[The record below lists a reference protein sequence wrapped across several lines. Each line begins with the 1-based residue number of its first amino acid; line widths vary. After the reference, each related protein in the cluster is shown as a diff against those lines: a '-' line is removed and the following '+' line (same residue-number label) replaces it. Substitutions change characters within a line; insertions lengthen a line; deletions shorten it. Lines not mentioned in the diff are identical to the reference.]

1 MTPLTTRRI
10 NKAFRDY
17 YALLDSYHEHG
28 QMTIESTTETAMK
41 RLLGDW
47 CSMLGGWTLIKESIK
62 TPRGRSII
70 PDGIIRDHLNSTR
83 GFWEAKDE
91 ADDLE
96 SEIEIKRRKGYPFD
110 KNLLFDDTQTA
121 VLFQN
126 DARLGECDIRDRDSL
141 ERMLTDFFA
150 WSTPDIDGFHEAM
163 EHFYEDLPRF
173 AEALRARI
181 EEAKGNNKRFVEQL
195 NRFYEVCRES
205 LNPAVTISQIEEM
218 LAQHLLTERIAR
230 RVFHY
235 DRFRQNNAIAH
246 ELENLVDA
254 FLEDAPSRDDY
265 MRGLNH
271 YFAAVERRAA
281 NIYDISEKQDF
292 LTKVYEPFLN
302 VYSPRDA
309 DRLGIV
315 YTPQPIVR
323 FIVNSVEAALNEHF
337 GKSLADKG
345 VHILDPCTGTG
356 NFIIAVLEK
365 INDLR
370 PSALEYKY
378 KREIWANEILL
389 LPYYIAGLN
398 IHNTYHELTGEH
410 AECPG
415 VCFTDTLLLNQV
427 KQQLDMVGLSE
438 ENARKV
444 KAQEEA
450 EITVIL
456 GNPPYNAWQEYEN
469 QGAKN
474 APHDTINERIKQTYA
489 KDSRATNL
497 NSLYDPY
504 IQFIR
509 WATDRLGETGVVS
522 YVTNNG
528 FLDGYAAS
536 GMRQHLVSDFSEV
549 YHYDLRGNVRKN
561 PKISGTTHNVFG
573 IQVGVG
579 ISLLVRDGSDS
590 GKVYYQRQ
598 PEFIRKEERYD
609 DLDYRGDYREVD
621 WKEPK
626 LTKDGT
632 EWFAPETD
640 FEELPPLG
648 NKQTKKQRLTEC
660 EAIFLSLSNG
670 VKTNRDAVVY
680 DYDEWQLEQ
689 RVKAMIEA
697 YNLEIDRWRRHIA
710 TISIEKP
717 TLADVNSFIQLEV
730 DRWNAEQDKKKEED
744 REPFPVNWDST
755 LKRSFLAQE
764 YGEFEPTHIRNS
776 LYRPFDKRYLYY
788 DRLMN
793 NSYHLWYRYLPTPAQ
808 EEENRVIGCSAEASR
823 SLNKTY
829 LCCNTIIDLNFV
841 TVDPLQCFP
850 LYVYDSDGGN
860 RRLNVTPWAVEL
872 FRERYSLPGDYYDQ
886 RAGAGSPDFGPVTPW
901 RVFHYVY
908 AVLHAR
914 GYREK
919 YERNLKK
926 SLPRVPLLGDAE
938 TFQRLARLGEDLA
951 RQHLDYE
958 STARYE
964 LERIEKPLEG
974 KPFDWACPRLRVD
987 RKDRSVIRYNKQLT
1001 LKGVPERVHDYRLG
1015 NRSAVEW
1022 VCNQY
1027 KKYPA
1032 KDDFVIQLLER
1043 VITVSLAT
1051 LELVDE
1057 VDAMWE
1063 AENT

>member
-10 NKAFRDY
+10 NKAFKDY
-17 YALLDSYHEHG
+17 YALLDSYDKHG

-96 SEIEIKRRKGYPFD
+96 GEIELKRRKGYPFD
-110 KNLLFDDTQTA
+110 KNLLFDDTTTA

-126 DARLGECDIRDRDSL
+126 DARLGECSIRDQENLQKLL
-141 ERMLTDFFA
+141 EDFFA

-163 EHFYEDLPRF
+163 DHFYEDLPRF
-173 AEALRARI
+173 AEALHKRI
-181 EEAKGNNKRFVEQL
+181 EEAKSNNRKFVEQL

-205 LNPAVTISQIEEM
+205 LNPAVTVSQIEEM

-254 FLEDAPSRDDY
+254 FLGDALSRDDY

-337 GKSLADKG
+337 NKSLADEG

-365 INDLR
+365 IHELR

-378 KREIWANEILL
+378 QHEIWANEILL

-398 IHNTYHELTGEH
+398 IHNTFHELTGKH
-410 AECPG
+410 VECPG

-438 ENARKV
+438 ENARRV
-444 KAQEEA
+444 KAQEDA

-489 KDSRATNL
+489 KDSRAQNL

-509 WATDRLGETGVVS
+509 WATDRLGETGIVG

-528 FLDGYAAS
+528 FLDGYAAG
-536 GMRQHLVSDFSEV
+536 GMRKHLVDDYNEIF
-549 YHYDLRGNVRKN
+549 HFNFKGNARTSGERRRREKGN
-561 PKISGTTHNVFG
+561 IFEDKIR
-573 IQVGVG
+573 VGVG
-579 ISLLVRDGSDS
+579 ISLFVRDADREGCRV
-590 GKVYYQRQ
+590 KYHAV
-598 PEFIRKEERYD
+598 
-609 DLDYRGDYREVD
+609 GDYWTSPEKRDYVNALDSITKVD
-621 WKEPK
+621 WKELK
-626 LTKDGT
+626 LQKDGA

-648 NKQTKKQRLTEC
+648 NKQTRKQLLANC
-660 EAIFLSLSNG
+660 EALFCDFSNG
-670 VKTNRDAVVY
+670 VKTNRDAAVY
-680 DYDEWQLEQ
+680 DFDAWQLEQ
-689 RVKAMIEA
+689 RVQDMIEA
-697 YNLEIDRWRRHIA
+697 YNLEIDRWKRSGHPTGRELDEFVDTEKVNWSESLKNNLRRENYA
-710 TISIEKP
+710 T
-717 TLADVNSFIQLEV
+717 F
-730 DRWNAEQDKKKEED
+730 DKK
-744 REPFPVNWDST
+744 
-755 LKRSFLAQE
+755 L
-764 YGEFEPTHIRNS
+764 IRRS
-776 LYRPFDKRYLYY
+776 LYRPFNKQYLYF
-788 DRLMN
+788 DAILNERR
-793 NSYHLWYRYLPTPAQ
+793 YHFHEFLPTPAQ
-808 EEENRVIGCSAEASR
+808 EEENRVITLTDKSSEKPFMSVVSNWITDLHYVGAGCQA
-823 SLNKTY
+823 
-829 LCCNTIIDLNFV
+829 
-841 TVDPLQCFP
+841 QCFP
-850 LYVYDSDGGN
+850 LYVYDEDGAN
-860 RRLNVTPWAVEL
+860 RRLNVTPWAIEL

-886 RAGAGSPDFGPVTPW
+886 RVGAGSPDFGPVTPW

-908 AVLHAR
+908 AVLHAK
-914 GYREK
+914 GYRTK

-938 TFQRLARLGEDLA
+938 TFQRLAQLGEDLA
-951 RQHLDYE
+951 RWHLEYE
-958 STARYE
+958 SAERYE
-964 LERIEKPLEG
+964 LERIEKPLKG
-974 KPFDWACPRLRVD
+974 KSFDWACPKLKVD
-987 RKDRSVIRYNKQLT
+987 RKDTSVIRYNKQLT
-1001 LKGVPERVHDYRLG
+1001 LKGVPERVYDYRLG

-1032 KDDFVIQLLER
+1032 KDDFVVQLLER
-1043 VITVSLAT
+1043 VVTVSLRT

-1057 VDAMWE
+1057 VDALW

>member
-96 SEIEIKRRKGYPFD
+96 SEIEIKRRQGYPFD

-337 GKSLADKG
+337 GKSLADRG

-536 GMRQHLVSDFSEV
+536 GMRKHLVRDFSEV

-609 DLDYRGDYREVD
+609 DLDYRGDYRVVD

-626 LTKDGT
+626 LTKDGA

-697 YNLEIDRWRRHIA
+697 YNLEIDRWKR
-710 TISIEKP
+710 SGQP
-717 TLADVNSFIQLEV
+717 TGRALSEFV
-730 DRWNAEQDKKKEED
+730 DTDK
-744 REPFPVNWDST
+744 VNWSRD
-755 LKRSFLAQE
+755 LKKDLTRERYVAFSKKQ
-764 YGEFEPTHIRNS
+764 IRTS
-776 LYRPFDKRYLYY
+776 LYRPFMKSNLYF
-788 DRLMN
+788 DRVMN
-793 NSYHLWYRYLPTPAQ
+793 EEIYQWHQFLPTPAQ
-808 EEENRVIGCSAEASR
+808 EEENRVIVLTDKSSEKPFMSVISNWITDLHYVGAGCQA
-823 SLNKTY
+823 
-829 LCCNTIIDLNFV
+829 
-841 TVDPLQCFP
+841 QCFP
-850 LYVYDSDGGN
+850 LYVYDEDGFN
-860 RRLNVTPWAVEL
+860 RRLNVTPWAIEL

-919 YERNLKK
+919 YEANLKK
-926 SLPRVPLLGDAE
+926 SLPRVPLLGEAE

-958 STARYE
+958 SAARYE

-1051 LELVDE
+1051 LDLVDE
-1057 VDAMWE
+1057 VNAMWE
-1063 AENT
+1063 EHAGEGGEYEESTR